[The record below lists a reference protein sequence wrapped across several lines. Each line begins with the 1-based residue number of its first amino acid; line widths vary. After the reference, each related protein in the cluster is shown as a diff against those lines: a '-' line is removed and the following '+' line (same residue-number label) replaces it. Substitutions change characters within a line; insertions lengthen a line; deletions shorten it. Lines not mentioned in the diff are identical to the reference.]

1 MGVLIPCRIYSFI
14 GFPSNVRGMT
24 KRLAQVPQ
32 VKDSMAEWI
41 FTHPWSGSC
50 YLWIGLLRRLRRFF
64 NGSSYIQGDA
74 RFLSSVSGA
83 RAERGLCA

>member
-1 MGVLIPCRIYSFI
+1 
-14 GFPSNVRGMT
+14 MT

-50 YLWIGLLRRLRRFF
+50 YLWIGLLRRLRRFSTDRHIYKEMLDF
-64 NGSSYIQGDA
+64 CHQYQVRVQSEGSA
-74 RFLSSVSGA
+74 FEEAWL
-83 RAERGLCA
+83 ERLGTLGLG